1 MTKRPVLM
9 LALILAC
16 CLAIL
21 WGFPPPLSW
30 IVFSIGMVVTIGIL
44 YNLLR
49 RDGGTKRLDDIPRGQ
64 RIRHSEDGGKI
75 SRSSEV
81 FRHLVLDLAGEL
93 GSEQAAQR
101 IVSAAALLGEA
112 DWCALH
118 IQLPGSGGKS
128 WKIFGAAE
136 IHQRY
141 PRLFQYLDQV
151 SAGVREPIYIDDIAR
166 LAEEQQWP
174 HVVDAVAG
182 SVLAVQF
189 SAHHGLIKSWLVC
202 LHGRVRH
209 FSPAAGQRL
218 MGVAALAVIVFDNIR
233 LLIGERTAKR
243 VAVARSIEL
252 ARSNA
257 DLEQFAYVASHD
269 LREPLRMIS
278 SFLGIFEQEYSD
290 RLDARGK
297 RFIDAAMSASQHMQE
312 LIHDLLE
319 YARQSAERDP
329 AEHIAVRTAV
339 DSALDVL
346 AEEITSTQAVI
357 EIGDLPM
364 LRYRP
369 TQLTQI
375 FQNLVGNAL
384 KFRGAQPPRI
394 GISAERTQAGWRL
407 SVRDNGLGIEPQYH
421 QRIFMM
427 FQRLHGR
434 EHFDGTGI
442 GLSLCKKIVEAH
454 GGEIGVEV
462 NPGGGSHFWF
472 TVPDQN
478 SERDTTP
485 SGSQPC
491 LV

>member
-1 MTKRPVLM
+1 M
-9 LALILAC
+9 
-16 CLAIL
+16 
-21 WGFPPPLSW
+21 
-30 IVFSIGMVVTIGIL
+30 
-44 YNLLR
+44 
-49 RDGGTKRLDDIPRGQ
+49 
-64 RIRHSEDGGKI
+64 
-75 SRSSEV
+75 
-81 FRHLVLDLAGEL
+81 
-93 GSEQAAQR
+93 GSERAAQCL
-101 IVSAAALLGEA
+101 VSSAALMVEA
-112 DWCALH
+112 DRCALH
-118 IQLPGSGGKS
+118 IQLASSGGKS

-136 IHQRY
+136 IHQCY
-141 PRLFQYLDQV
+141 PGLFQYLDRV
-151 SAGVREPIYIDDIAR
+151 STGGREPIYIDDIGR

-174 HVVDAVAG
+174 HVVGAVAG
-182 SVLAVQF
+182 SGLAVQV
-189 SAHHGLIKSWLVC
+189 SAPPGLTKGWLVC
-202 LHGRVRH
+202 LHSRPYH
-209 FSPAAGQRL
+209 FSQEDGQRL
-218 MGVAALAVIVFDNIR
+218 MGVAALAVMAFDNIR
-233 LLIGERTAKR
+233 HFVGERTAKR

-278 SFLGIFEQEYSD
+278 SFLGIFEQEYGD

-297 RFIDAAMSASQHMQE
+297 RFIDAAVSASQHMHE

-329 AEHIAVRTAV
+329 AEHIDVRTAV

-346 AEEITSTQAVI
+346 AEEIASTEAII

-384 KFRGAQPPRI
+384 KFRGSQPPRI

-434 EHFDGTGI
+434 GHFDGTGI